1 MRSLANGERMTLATM
16 MDWFAAESD
25 LVERE
30 CEDCGCVIYVR
41 KNQLKIH
48 RWCRECSDIHKLD
61 KIAEQTE
68 ALCTGDPAID
78 IVAAVIN
85 QAAEDA
91 KNGSAEARSF
101 LRSEDGAALYL
112 RAIGVDITD
121 DISRKLYWIGKER
134 NARVKARLQ

>member
-1 MRSLANGERMTLATM
+1 MTLATM

-30 CEDCGCVIYVR
+30 CEDCGCTIFVR

-91 KNGSAEARSF
+91 KNGNSEARSF
-101 LRSEDGAALYL
+101 LRAADGARLYL
-112 RAIGVDITD
+112 RAVGVDITP
-121 DISRKLYWIGKER
+121 DISRRLYWIGKKR
-134 NARVKARLQ
+134 KQLVRMRVEI